1 MGIIKSK
8 MIQQIAFKRKE
19 TTNNGRDKEI
29 KMERQNPE
37 GKREEMII
45 KVTKRELQ
53 TKYRH
58 ILDSVTLHSKK
69 IAISCL

>member
-8 MIQQIAFKRKE
+8 MIQQISFKRKE

-37 GKREEMII
+37 GKRE
-45 KVTKRELQ
+45 
-53 TKYRH
+53 
-58 ILDSVTLHSKK
+58 
-69 IAISCL
+69 